1 MTSPLIRLTGIEFGY
16 LPDQP
21 LFQDLNF
28 VLEPGQRIG
37 LTGANGR
44 GKSTMF
50 HLITGLLRP
59 QSGTVEAFGR
69 PRRSPSDFHDLRR
82 QAGYLLQDSED
93 QLFCPT
99 VLEDVMFGPLNFG
112 VGSNEARRIA
122 LETLDSLGCGS
133 YAHRVT
139 YKLSGGEKRIIA
151 LASVL
156 AMRPRVL
163 LLDEPTAGLDADTE
177 ERLAT
182 ILEDLKQEIILIS
195 HNRPFLER
203 ITNTVYTLDQ
213 HMLVAAEE
221 DGPALIRST
230 HRGTSLSEAEHRK
243 LSE

>member
-1 MTSPLIRLTGIEFGY
+1 MSGPLIRLSKIEFGY
-16 LPDQP
+16 VANKP
-21 LFQDLNF
+21 LFSDLNF
-28 VLEPGQRIG
+28 SLDTGQRIG

-44 GKSTMF
+44 GKSTML

-59 QSGTVEAFGR
+59 HVGTIEAFGR
-69 PRRSPSDFHDLRR
+69 LRRSPADFHEVRR

-112 VGSNEARRIA
+112 ARREEARRVA
-122 LETLDSLGCGS
+122 METLETLGCGN

-139 YKLSGGEKRIIA
+139 YKLSGGEKRLVA
-151 LASVL
+151 LAAVL

-177 ERLAT
+177 ERLAG
-182 ILEDLKQEIILIS
+182 ILESLEQEIILIS

-203 ITNTVYTLDQ
+203 ITNTVYTLD
-213 HMLVAAEE
+213 HHVLVEA
-221 DGPALIRST
+221 DPMG
-230 HRGTSLSEAEHRK
+230 LSRNDV
-243 LSE
+243 